1 MYFPVFASSRQN
13 PTGHTLFTD
22 TISLD
27 FKSLHC
33 TDFKLAT
40 ANHLVLMEVR
50 SFVPSFPDLT
60 LSHLFNSKATTRV
73 HQYKYI
79 FLMLELICYKAL
91 RVESVVLIFHSL

>member
-1 MYFPVFASSRQN
+1 MYGTYVYFPAFASSRQN
-13 PTGHTLFTD
+13 PTGHILFTD
-22 TISLD
+22 SISLD

-40 ANHLVLMEVR
+40 TNHLVLMEVR
-50 SFVPSFPDLT
+50 SFVPSFPDLA

-79 FLMLELICYKAL
+79 FLTLELICYKA
-91 RVESVVLIFHSL
+91 